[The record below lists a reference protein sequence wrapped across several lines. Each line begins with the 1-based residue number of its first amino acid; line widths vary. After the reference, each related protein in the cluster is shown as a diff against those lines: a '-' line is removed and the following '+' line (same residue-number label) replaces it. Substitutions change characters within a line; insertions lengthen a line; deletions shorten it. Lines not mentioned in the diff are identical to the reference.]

1 MLIDLK
7 RIQKNKYTPCVI
19 LAILTAGLLL
29 FPATPGVVL
38 TLLPV
43 KFLALKL

>member
-29 FPATPGVVL
+29 FPATPGFCIDFITFKV
-38 TLLPV
+38 
-43 KFLALKL
+43 LALKL